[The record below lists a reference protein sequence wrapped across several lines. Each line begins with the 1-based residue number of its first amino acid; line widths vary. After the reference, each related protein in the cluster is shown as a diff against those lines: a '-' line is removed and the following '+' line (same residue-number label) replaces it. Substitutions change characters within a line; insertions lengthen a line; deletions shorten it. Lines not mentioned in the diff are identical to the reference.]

1 MERDLQDVY
10 PSYLWRD
17 TESEATESE
26 FGALFPRECTKGTS
40 QKLASILGEADDT
53 TDAMRMVTG
62 MRATY
67 GSLTTGMDRGRASNA
82 APPPPAQSKPRNPF
96 TDEAQPCHKSVPPL
110 VAVETRRPFHESPR
124 EGREGPPPPCETHE
138 FVAPTG
144 GGHHDPQPLTE
155 SCEINSAPDQCGSL
169 TGATSQSPFRTLQQ
183 SPAPPVHSSCH
194 DRCAQP
200 LNRRL
205 PVTGVPDKFA
215 QQPFPLQSQPQVVPP
230 QMPSSPLTAQNLAQL
245 SASVQPQLAELSRSK
260 TLEVLRNQSTS
271 HRHGIQMHNTML
283 ARLSKDDLRD
293 ENAQLKSEIVA
304 LRMEISKRRAG
315 IAQSEVS
322 CTSHQVRQLIA

>member
-1 MERDLQDVY
+1 LERDLQDVY

-67 GSLTTGMDRGRASNA
+67 GSLTTGVDRGRGSNA

-110 VAVETRRPFHESPR
+110 VAVETRRLFHESPR

-138 FVAPTG
+138 N
-144 GGHHDPQPLTE
+144 PQPLPE
-155 SCEINSAPDQCGSL
+155 SRQKNSAPEQCGRL
-169 TGATSQSPFRTLQQ
+169 TVATSQSPFRTIQQ
-183 SPAPPVHSSCH
+183 SSAPPVRSS
-194 DRCAQP
+194 AQP
-200 LNRRL
+200 LNRSL
-205 PVTGVPDKFA
+205 PATGVPDKFA

-245 SASVQPQLAELSRSK
+245 SDSVQPQLAELSRSK

-271 HRHGIQMHNTML
+271 HRHGIPMYNTML